1 MMRPSFPGAF
11 VVEVTATTLLI
22 QIILPSAP
30 PVICKARIVEVDR
43 LSISAVWYWRG
54 PKSVLETVQ
63 EPETKAPK
71 PHGIALDETDD
82 EEEMSWRKEADAF
95 F

>member
-43 LSISAVWYWRG
+43 LSISAVWC
-54 PKSVLETVQ
+54 
-63 EPETKAPK
+63 APGGCILY
-71 PHGIALDETDD
+71 HEGLYRFSICE
-82 EEEMSWRKEADAF
+82 
-95 F
+95 

>member
-54 PKSVLETVQ
+54 PNSVLETVQ

-71 PHGIALDETDD
+71 MPMTGDI
-82 EEEMSWRKEADAF
+82 
-95 F
+95 